1 MASRPKRPTAA
12 TPPPA
17 AQKAMQAAVQAHRAG
32 DLEKAIGLYRRAVKA
47 APGIAPWHYNLG
59 IALKAAGQNQGAVL
73 ALTAAVRA
81 EPGYIRAHAA
91 LAGLFDAGGETAA
104 ALRHWLAA
112 FRSEPEH
119 TGVLA
124 GLVGC
129 LGGLRF
135 TAADAALEAL
145 AARLLQ
151 RDDVEGQRL
160 AGAALSL
167 LELKPEIADALAGGG
182 VEGVAGSAPPALLL
196 AVLERTIVAEP
207 RWEAMLTRLRAHLSA
222 DFASLD
228 APEARLVQA
237 LAAQMLATDYAF
249 AASDEEL
256 NACPAVPA
264 DAALQPAHVRY
275 ALYRPLAGGCDA
287 LSGPGDWAGF
297 LALHLNRPDQERKA
311 AEAIP
316 SLTAIED
323 GTSKA
328 VRDQYAALPYPR
340 WKATRAIMA
349 RPRRAVMAGALA
361 AAPADLPD
369 DRSPLRVLVAG
380 CGTGKHAVDVAT
392 RFADAEVLA
401 IDLSRPSLGYAKAQ
415 AERLGIR
422 NVRFAEADILALG
435 GLEEQFDHIEAMG
448 VLHHLAEPLAGWRV
462 LRGLL
467 AADGTMRIGL
477 YSRRGRTAI
486 QAAQAIAKDFGT
498 DPSGLRALRQAV
510 LDLPED
516 HPAAPV
522 RRELDFYTLSGVR
535 DALAHEQEHDYTLP
549 DIQTMLAAVGMRFL
563 GFEIA
568 VGIGAALYR
577 EAYPDDEAMADL
589 TCWDAL
595 EQANPSLF
603 HHMYQ
608 FWCAA

>member
-1 MASRPKRPTAA
+1 MALRPKRPTAA

-17 AQKAMQAAVQAHRAG
+17 AQKTMQAAVQAHRAG
-32 DLEKAIGLYRRAVKA
+32 DLERAIGLYRQAVKA

-59 IALKAAGQNQGAVL
+59 IALKAAGQTKNAAS
-73 ALTAAVRA
+73 ALSAAVRA
-81 EPGYIRAHAA
+81 EPGHTRARVA
-91 LAGLFDAGGETAA
+91 LAGLFDAAGDAAA
-104 ALRHWLAA
+104 ALRHWYAA
-112 FRSEPEH
+112 FRLEPENMA
-119 TGVLA
+119 VLA

-135 TAADAALEAL
+135 TAADKALEAL
-145 AARLLQ
+145 TESLLR

-167 LELKPEIADALAGGG
+167 LELRPEIAAALAGGG
-182 VEGVAGSAPPALLL
+182 FEGVVGSARPALLL

-207 RWEAMLTRLRAHLSA
+207 RWEAMLTRLRAHLA
-222 DFASLD
+222 AGFTSLS
-228 APEARLVQA
+228 APETDLVQA

-249 AASDEEL
+249 AASSEEL
-256 NACPAVPA
+256 NACSAAPA
-264 DAALQPAHVRY
+264 DAALQPAHVRL
-275 ALYRPLAGGCDA
+275 ALYRPLAGACDA
-287 LSGPGDWAGF
+287 LSGPDAWAGF
-297 LALHLNRPDQERKA
+297 LALHLDRPDQEREA

-340 WKATRAIMA
+340 WKATRAIVA
-349 RPRRAVMAGALA
+349 RPRRAVMTGALA

-380 CGTGKHAVDVAT
+380 CGTGKHAVDTAT
-392 RFADAEVLA
+392 RFADADVLA

-422 NVRFAEADILALG
+422 NVHFAEADILALG
-435 GLEEQFDHIEAMG
+435 ALEERFDHIEAMG

-462 LRGLL
+462 LRSLL
-467 AADGTMRIGL
+467 AENGTMRIGL
-477 YSRRGRTAI
+477 YSRRGRAAI
-486 QAAQAIAKDFGT
+486 QAAQAIARDFGR
-498 DPSGLRALRQAV
+498 DAEGLRALRQAIIA
-510 LDLPED
+510 LPED
-516 HPAAPV
+516 HPAAAV

-549 DIQTMLAAVGMRFL
+549 EIEPMLAALDLRFL

-568 VGIGAALYR
+568 TGNAAALYR
-577 EAYPDDEAMADL
+577 EAYPDDRAITDL

-603 HHMYQ
+603 HYMYQ